1 MIESNGVCVN
11 FEIEKCSDLAACLE
25 LYRPGA
31 DLRLQKL
38 KDEKNPKFQEKLAP
52 VIAGLKQS

>member
-11 FEIEKCSDLAACLE
+11 FEIEKCSELAASLE

-31 DLRLQKL
+31 DLRLQ
-38 KDEKNPKFQEKLAP
+38 
-52 VIAGLKQS
+52 